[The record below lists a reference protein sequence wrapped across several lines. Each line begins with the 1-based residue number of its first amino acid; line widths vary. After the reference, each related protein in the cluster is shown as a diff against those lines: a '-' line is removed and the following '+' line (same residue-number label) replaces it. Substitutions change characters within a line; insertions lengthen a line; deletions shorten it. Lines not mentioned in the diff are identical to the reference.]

1 MHRLL
6 RLATLPLLTAAAT
19 ACQEDLRGGAACPGL
34 CPEQAIA
41 MRDTVLFPIVLDT
54 TLIGYPPAGGEGV
67 LLLALRPDTIE
78 TAVVLRF
85 DQVPTEYT
93 RVTLQPALSFDSA
106 AVVLTLTQPHE
117 VTAPLAIQ
125 IFDVDT
131 LAADLNLDAVRA
143 TLRSDR
149 LLATIDFEVGDSI
162 PTPLRLELPADEI
175 GDKILDSLRV
185 RLGLRFVST
194 SPQELRILSSRTAS
208 VPALAL
214 VPVLE
219 SGPVGANVGV
229 HSATPPGLGPQV
241 PEMSDYTLVLQG
253 SPPPPAGAL
262 VVGGLPGRR
271 VFMRFSFPVG
281 LVETT
286 TVVRAALILTQIP
299 NERAGPTDSVFI
311 FPRAVLA
318 NPRLEPGKAAL
329 LLAEV
334 GSLALVPSGTR
345 PIDSGELPIDL
356 AQLVRQ
362 WGGVDTMLVQ
372 RSVVLQ
378 AGEEGLF
385 PQEIHFY
392 SSEAADPGVRPR
404 LRLTFIP
411 RTRFGLPR

>member
-6 RLATLPLLTAAAT
+6 RLTALPLLAAAAT

-34 CPEQAIA
+34 CPEQSIA

-54 TLIGYPPAGGEGV
+54 TLVGYPPAGGEGV
-67 LLLALRPDTIE
+67 LLLALRPDTVE

-93 RVTLQPALSFDSA
+93 RVDLQPALSFDSA
-106 AVVLTLTQPHE
+106 AVVLTLTGAQE
-117 VTAPLAIQ
+117 IAVPLSIE
-125 IFDVDT
+125 IYDVDT
-131 LAADLNLDAVRA
+131 LAADLDLDAVRA
-143 TLRSDR
+143 TLRPDR
-149 LLATIDFEVGDSI
+149 LLTTIEFEAGDTI
-162 PTPLRLELPADEI
+162 HTPLRLELPADEI
-175 GDKILDSLRV
+175 GEKILDSLRV
-185 RLGLRFVST
+185 RLGIRFVST
-194 SPQELRILSSRTAS
+194 SPQQLRIFSSRTAS
-208 VPALAL
+208 APTLAL
-214 VPVLE
+214 VPVLA
-219 SGPVGANVGV
+219 SGPLSANVGV
-229 HSATPPGLGPQV
+229 VSATPPGLGPQV

-253 SPPPPAGAL
+253 SPPTPPGTL

-271 VFMRFSFPVG
+271 IFMRFSFPVG

-286 TVVRAALILTQIP
+286 TVVRAALIMTQIP

-329 LLAEV
+329 LLSDV
-334 GSLALVPSGTR
+334 GTLDLFPSGTR
-345 PIDSGELPIDL
+345 PIDGGELPINL

-362 WGGVDTMLVQ
+362 WGGVDTTLVQ
-372 RSVVLQ
+372 RSIVLQ

-392 SSEAADPGVRPR
+392 SSEAADPEVRPR
-404 LRLTFIP
+404 VRLTYIP
-411 RTRFGLPR
+411 RTRFGLP